1 MAQVIFPHLVDE
13 SVDSQNEVSCRVAE
27 QEGSKE
33 MEEVSKEV
41 KEVSKEM
48 EEVSKEVQEGS
59 KEVKDVSKEVEG
71 SVVATPR
78 RSRRMSGVQ
87 PDSSLTQV
95 LGTHCNSV
103 QTRVLSTC
111 SLLTQE
117 QLAVTPAR
125 RVKERS
131 VSGDRYTTFLLCTVS
146 LSKNALCPETGG
158 TAPTLERDPVGTCSS
173 SPVPFSV
180 LCSQFYRDTVFLC
193 PGGDTAPL

>member
-1 MAQVIFPHLVDE
+1 MDE
-13 SVDSQNEVSCRVAE
+13 SVDSQNEVSCRMAE

-41 KEVSKEM
+41 KEGSKEM

-95 LGTHCNSV
+95 LSTHCISV
-103 QTRVLSTC
+103 PYPILMPIGST
-111 SLLTQE
+111 T
-117 QLAVTPAR
+117 TP
-125 RVKERS
+125 
-131 VSGDRYTTFLLCTVS
+131 TH
-146 LSKNALCPETGG
+146 
-158 TAPTLERDPVGTCSS
+158 
-173 SPVPFSV
+173 
-180 LCSQFYRDTVFLC
+180 
-193 PGGDTAPL
+193 